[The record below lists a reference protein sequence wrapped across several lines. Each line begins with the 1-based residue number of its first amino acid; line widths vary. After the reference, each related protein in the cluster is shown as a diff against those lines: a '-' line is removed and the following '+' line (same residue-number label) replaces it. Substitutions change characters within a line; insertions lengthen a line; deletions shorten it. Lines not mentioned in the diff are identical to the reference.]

1 MISRVGLMGEYGW
14 GLGFGVVG
22 PVLQF
27 SLDYL
32 YFGVGCFDR
41 WVPGCL
47 SILRYKVFR
56 GWFNLVGLY

>member
-1 MISRVGLMGEYGW
+1 MGEYGW

-32 YFGVGCFDR
+32 YFGMGCFDR

-47 SILRYKVFR
+47 SILRYN
-56 GWFNLVGLY
+56 GWFNPVGLY